1 MGALCSKSS
10 NLSGGHTLIDPQSI
24 PNNRAPAIN
33 SEGRRAAVAEAA
45 ERRRQSVSGRDCIGL
60 LVFLIL
66 FIQEQARGV
75 NSSNPKSGQLSKKLE
90 INKSQPRA
98 PEGRE
103 EERLVVSS

>member
-1 MGALCSKSS
+1 M
-10 NLSGGHTLIDPQSI
+10 IDPQST

-45 ERRRQSVSGRDCIGL
+45 ERRRQSVSGSGCIGL

-90 INKSQPRA
+90 SNRSQPRA
-98 PEGRE
+98 PEERE
-103 EERLVVSS
+103 EERLASGSRF